1 MNENEEVEP
10 DLEKALF
17 TSLMHKASLACFAVG
32 IFAIASSI
40 AQSILTYSVVA
51 PIESAIASGVV
62 NPGTIAQLSQA
73 MNTILPLALVS
84 VTITLLLTIF
94 FAYYTFK
101 VGQLY
106 DIGTVKIAGP
116 AYVIMQLATIPVLL
130 AVLQLFPLLPAL
142 ISNPTTVLPQLWGL
156 VVLIL
161 IGGLAAVAFLL
172 VFIITF
178 LLGLNSMKKQTGVS
192 LFQTAMWLAIIGIV
206 LSLLNSFISGIGI
219 PISIGDI
226 VLDIAIIAY
235 GLALSKAAKEG
246 MAPQRLRDR
255 LQTAQ
260 S

>member
-1 MNENEEVEP
+1 VNENEEVETN
-10 DLEKALF
+10 LEKALF
-17 TSLMHKASLACFAVG
+17 DGLMHRASLACFAVG
-32 IFAIASSI
+32 IFAIASSV
-40 AQSILTYSVVA
+40 AQSILTYSVLA
-51 PIESAIASGVV
+51 PIEAAIASGSTD
-62 NPGTIAQLSQA
+62 PATMTQLGQA
-73 MNTILPLALVS
+73 MNTVLPLFLVS
-84 VTITLLLTIF
+84 ITITIMLTIF

-116 AYVIMQLATIPVLL
+116 AYVIMQLAILPVLL

-142 ISNPTTVLPQLWGL
+142 VSDPSSVLPQLWGL

-178 LLGLNSMKKQTGVS
+178 LLGLNSLRAQTGVN
-192 LFQTAMWLAIIGIV
+192 LFQTAMVLGIIGIV
-206 LSLLNSFISGIGI
+206 LSFLNSVFSSIGI
-219 PISIGDI
+219 PFSVGDI
-226 VLDIAIIAY
+226 VLDIAIITY

-255 LQTAQ
+255 LETKQ

>member
-1 MNENEEVEP
+1 
-10 DLEKALF
+10 
-17 TSLMHKASLACFAVG
+17 VG

-51 PIESAIASGVV
+51 PIEAAIAGGAVD
-62 NPGTIAQLSQA
+62 PGTMAQLAQA

-84 VTITLLLTIF
+84 ISITLLLTIF
-94 FAYYTFK
+94 FAFYTFK

-130 AVLQLFPLLPAL
+130 AVIQLFPLLPAL
-142 ISNPTTVLPQLWGL
+142 ISNPTSVLSQVWGIL
-156 VVLIL
+156 ALIL
-161 IGGLAAVAFLL
+161 IGGLVAVAFLL

-178 LLGLNSMKKQTGVS
+178 LLGLNSMKTQTEVS
-192 LFQTAMWLAIIGIV
+192 LFHTAMWLAIIGIV
-206 LSLLNSFISGIGI
+206 LSFLNSFFSGFGI
-219 PISIGDI
+219 PISPGDI
-226 VLDIAIIAY
+226 VLDIAIITY
-235 GLALSKAAKEG
+235 GLALGRAAKQG

-255 LQTAQ
+255 FQTAQ